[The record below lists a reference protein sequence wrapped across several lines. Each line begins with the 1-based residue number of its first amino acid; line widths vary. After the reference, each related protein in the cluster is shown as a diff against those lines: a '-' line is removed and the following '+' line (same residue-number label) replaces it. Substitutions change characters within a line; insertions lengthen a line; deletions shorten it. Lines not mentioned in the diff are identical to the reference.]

1 MRVANPARIAI
12 LVLGLSFV
20 ALACGDG
27 GDGGDGGDSERSV
40 EGVILDVESSSLV
53 DLDSFSLRTN
63 DGETILFVPDPDA
76 STDPGEAIF
85 AGHLLGH
92 MQAAEQVTVH
102 YREEGGVFLATRI
115 EHD

>member
-1 MRVANPARIAI
+1 MRIRNPAQLAI
-12 LVLGLSFV
+12 LLLGLSLI

-27 GDGGDGGDSERSV
+27 DDSERSV
-40 EGVILDVESSSLV
+40 EGVILEVESSSLV

-85 AGHLLGH
+85 AGHLVGH
-92 MQAAEQVTVH
+92 MQ
-102 YREEGGVFLATRI
+102 
-115 EHD
+115 

>member
-27 GDGGDGGDSERSV
+27 GDSERSV
-40 EGVILDVESSSLV
+40 EGVILEVESSSLV

-63 DGETILFVPDPDA
+63 DGETILFVSDPDA

-85 AGHLLGH
+85 AGHLVGH
-92 MQAAEQVTVH
+92 MQSAEQVTVL

>member
-1 MRVANPARIAI
+1 MRIRNPAQLAI
-12 LVLGLSFV
+12 LLLGLSFI

-27 GDGGDGGDSERSV
+27 ERSV
-40 EGVILDVESSSLV
+40 QGVILDVESSSLV

-92 MQAAEQVTVH
+92 MQAAEQVTVY
-102 YREEGGVFLATRI
+102 YRDEGGVFLATRI

>member
-1 MRVANPARIAI
+1 MRIGNPAQLAI
-12 LVLGLSFV
+12 LVLGLSLI

-27 GDGGDGGDSERSV
+27 GERSV

-53 DLDSFSLRTN
+53 ELDSFALRTN
-63 DGETILFVPDPDA
+63 DGETIVFVPDLDVA
-76 STDPGEAIF
+76 ADPQEGII

-92 MQAAEQVTVH
+92 MQAAEQVTVL
-102 YREEGGVFLATRI
+102 YRNEGGVFLAIRI